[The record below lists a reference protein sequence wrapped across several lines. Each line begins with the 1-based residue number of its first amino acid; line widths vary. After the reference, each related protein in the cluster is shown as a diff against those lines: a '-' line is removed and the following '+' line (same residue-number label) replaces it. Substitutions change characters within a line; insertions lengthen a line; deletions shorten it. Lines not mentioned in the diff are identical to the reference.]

1 MDRFPV
7 PTATRD
13 FHQRFDE
20 GHEGTDI
27 FAPDG
32 TTVVAVADGVVRYAT
47 EKKGGNAAY
56 LTAKNG
62 RDVYYY
68 GHLRDEKDGTMNV
81 SAGEQI
87 GRVGT
92 SGNAQGR
99 PPHVHFELRR
109 DGEKID
115 PYPDLYAS
123 AHEVDLKLTDATANS
138 PSAANSLP
146 VAAIIAL
153 ILGSKWLS

>member
-1 MDRFPV
+1 VIFIRDLMKVMRG
-7 PTATRD
+7 PTFLHRMA
-13 FHQRFDE
+13 Q
-20 GHEGTDI
+20 
-27 FAPDG
+27 PWWQSQ
-32 TTVVAVADGVVRYAT
+32 
-47 EKKGGNAAY
+47 
-56 LTAKNG
+56 TALCVMRNG